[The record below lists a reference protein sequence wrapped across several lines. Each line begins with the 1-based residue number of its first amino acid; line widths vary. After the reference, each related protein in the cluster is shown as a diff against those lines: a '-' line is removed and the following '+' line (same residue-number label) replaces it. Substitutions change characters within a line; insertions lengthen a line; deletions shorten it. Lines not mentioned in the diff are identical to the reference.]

1 MSYNIVYKSH
11 TPIFKH
17 KKLTSLHTFEK
28 FIGKTLRMRA
38 CMYGPV
44 CSLQIPYMTSSLS
57 EVSILLADEQP
68 YQEEG
73 KLGFGIF

>member
-1 MSYNIVYKSH
+1 MPYNIVLKAH
-11 TPIFKH
+11 IPIFKH
-17 KKLTSLHTFEK
+17 KKLTSLQ
-28 FIGKTLRMRA
+28 TLKKPRMHA

-44 CSLQIPYMTSSLS
+44 CSLQKAYMTSSLS

-73 KLGFGIF
+73 KLGVGIF